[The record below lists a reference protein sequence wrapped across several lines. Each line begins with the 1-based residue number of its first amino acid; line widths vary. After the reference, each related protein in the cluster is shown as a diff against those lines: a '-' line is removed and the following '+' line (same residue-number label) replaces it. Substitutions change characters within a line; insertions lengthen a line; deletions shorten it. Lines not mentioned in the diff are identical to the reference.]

1 MSTVTPPTPVEGG
14 WTCPACTMV
23 NPRGALKCSVC
34 NTPKTKPVSNKVVTS
49 QVYHSQPKRVRRAA
63 KDMGLKVQPTEEKEK
78 KEEKVEE
85 KKEKVEEKEEEKE
98 EKPTEKKAQTEEL
111 IDLSNHDGESEILK
125 NDTIRITVMKKQ
137 YGIMELHYLQID

>member
-1 MSTVTPPTPVEGG
+1 
-14 WTCPACTMV
+14 
-23 NPRGALKCSVC
+23 
-34 NTPKTKPVSNKVVTS
+34 
-49 QVYHSQPKRVRRAA
+49 
-63 KDMGLKVQPTEEKEK
+63 MGLKVQPTEEKEK

-137 YGIMELHYLQID
+137 YGIMELHYL